1 MKPVKIVNLPTE
13 LLRTFVSVFDLGG
26 YTRAGEA
33 VNRSQP
39 AISLQMQ
46 RLENLLGS
54 KLVERDGRALKFTES
69 GRMLAVY
76 ARQILRIN
84 DDAIAQFHKQDAKG
98 TLRIGLPTDFAV
110 AFLQSTLTQF
120 IRANPGVDLEI
131 NCDLSRS
138 LCRAISEESA
148 DLAVSIV
155 AEHDSQFLVKSW
167 QVQPVW
173 VAGDEI
179 SINDRQQIALLCHP
193 EGCRYRERMVEALE
207 RAGKAWRIAY
217 TSPDIAGLQS
227 AVESGLGVTALTQ
240 QTLRPGM
247 RVLTETDG
255 YPPMKRIEVGLF
267 YKHPRLT
274 PAGHSLAEHL
284 LSALDRATADQALL

>member
-1 MKPVKIVNLPTE
+1 MKPNKIINLPTE

-46 RLENLLGS
+46 RLEGLLDC

-84 DDAIAQFHKQDAKG
+84 DDAVAQFHQFDATG
-98 TLRIGLPTDFAV
+98 TLRIGLPTDFAI
-110 AFLQSTLTQF
+110 AFLQQTLTQF
-120 IRANPGVDLEI
+120 IGEHASVDLQI
-131 NCDLSRS
+131 SCDLSSQLCTQVDSES
-138 LCRAISEESA
+138 L
-148 DLAVSIV
+148 DLAVAIV
-155 AEHDSQFLVKSW
+155 TEHQSQYLVKSW
-167 QVQPVW
+167 QVRPVW
-173 VAGDEI
+173 AVCGDVPL
-179 SINDRQQIALLCHP
+179 NDRQQVALLCHP

-240 QTLRPGM
+240 KTLRPGM
-247 RVLTETDG
+247 RVLGEADG
-255 YPPMKRIEVGLF
+255 FPTMKRIEVGLF
-267 YKHPRLT
+267 YKHPQLS
-274 PAGHSLAEHL
+274 PAGHKLAEHL
-284 LSALDRATADQALL
+284 LSALDNATDTFNE